1 MISANIYYKGTNGK
15 AKKFVEEMIKSG
27 VVDEIRAEKGN
38 LGYEY
43 FFSADEPEVVLLV
56 DKWKNQNAINAH
68 HSSPMMAK
76 IAALRD
82 KYDLQMKVERFVSDD
97 VPSGDEKYIRK

>member
-1 MISANIYYKGTNGK
+1 MISVNIYYKGTNGS

-43 FFSADEPEVVLLV
+43 FSLRTSRKSCSWLT
-56 DKWKNQNAINAH
+56 NG
-68 HSSPMMAK
+68 K
-76 IAALRD
+76 IKMR
-82 KYDLQMKVERFVSDD
+82 
-97 VPSGDEKYIRK
+97 

>member
-1 MISANIYYKGTNGK
+1 MISVNIYYKGTNGK

-43 FFSADEPEVVLLV
+43 FFSADESEVVLLV
-56 DKWKNQNAINAH
+56 DKWENQDAINAH

-76 IAALRD
+76 IIALRD